1 MWRAILSVFA
11 CKYEYK
17 CLEKYWS
24 RGGEMSDRR
33 FGAKDEGVKGDMLE
47 TGGRAAR
54 PDRTGFGNKSNI

>member
-24 RGGEMSDRR
+24 RGGEMNDRR
-33 FGAKDEGVKGDMLE
+33 FGTKDEGVKGGDV
-47 TGGRAAR
+47 
-54 PDRTGFGNKSNI
+54 GN